1 MKITRGKSILNS
13 NGTLETD
20 HLTEQALAC
29 LRTSLTL
36 SQHKTSHTHD
46 NDFWSY
52 FQDCKVKN
60 NNKTYTPV
68 LQLVC
73 KTDYF
78 NQKSGILHQV
88 MNTGC

>member
-1 MKITRGKSILNS
+1 MNS

-20 HLTEQALAC
+20 HLTEQTLS
-29 LRTSLTL
+29 SLTL
-36 SQHKTSHTHD
+36 SQYKTSHTYD
-46 NDFWSY
+46 NSFWSY
-52 FQDCKVKN
+52 FQDCNVKK

-73 KTDYF
+73 KTDCF
-78 NQKSGILHQV
+78 NQESGILHQV